1 MRLLLL
7 LFGLLCMAPT
17 VSAQGFDLPGVSADA
32 EAWQRDLS
40 RRFPAGAT
48 AQQKLAAEQRA
59 AQAERASNWA
69 AAAQAWEDRVAGGDP
84 KPEHWLALGRAQLQK
99 TPPDASRALQAAWM
113 NFQTVPG
120 GAPEIPSLLL
130 MAEALQRL
138 DRPAQ
143 QIQALGAVLERA
155 PDNPRFRQMLT
166 EARRAAGLLV
176 ARINTEA
183 EAEPARA
190 CLAFTVPPARR
201 TDWQPQD
208 WVRAE
213 PAIPGM
219 AVLREGD
226 QICVVGLPNGTT
238 TRLLLRAGLPG
249 EDGLRLNRDV

>member
-1 MRLLLL
+1 MRLILLL
-7 LFGLLCMAPT
+7 IGLLFAVPELR
-17 VSAQGFDLPGVSADA
+17 AQGFDLPGLSNDA
-32 EAWQRDLS
+32 EAWQRDLG

-48 AQQKLAAEQRA
+48 AQQKAAAEQRA
-59 AQAERASNWA
+59 TQAERTNNWA
-69 AAAQAWEDRVAGGDP
+69 AAAAAWEERVAGGDP
-84 KPEHWLALGRAQLQK
+84 RPEHWLSLARAQLQK
-99 TPPDASRALQAAWM
+99 TPPDANRALQAAWL
-113 NFQTVPG
+113 NFQVVPAG
-120 GAPEIPSLLL
+120 EPEIPALLL
-130 MAEALQRL
+130 IADALQRL
-138 DRPAQ
+138 ERPAQ
-143 QIQALGAVLERA
+143 QIQALNAVLERA
-155 PDNPRFRQMLT
+155 PNNPRYRQLLT
-166 EARRAAGLLV
+166 DARRAAGLLI

-238 TRLLLRAGLPG
+238 T
-249 EDGLRLNRDV
+249 